1 MIDVLFEDRELTN
14 IIKDNQS
21 NNWEGTYFE
30 GYESLST
37 KNKGVLGEAFVEKYM
52 HLVLGCKVQ
61 PPENPSHDKII
72 SEFKTEIKFGLAHS
86 PKVRRKGIYEGR
98 KMIVPDEF
106 TFNHIAIEKDWER
119 FIFCGVNP
127 MPSNQ
132 NTLWVHTAESLPDQ
146 LRMFFMTK
154 SDFAYYMNNRNR
166 TENIFAHQQ
175 GGDKSDNDD
184 YMVAGYRKFQK
195 LINLPFVKPIEEWS
209 K

>member
-21 NNWEGTYFE
+21 NNWKGAHFE

-61 PPENPSHDKII
+61 PPTDSGHDRII
-72 SEFKTEIKFGLAHS
+72 SDFTTEIKFGLAHS
-86 PKVRRKGIYEGR
+86 PKIRRKGLYEGR

-106 TFNHIAIEKDWER
+106 TFNHIAIEKNWER
-119 FIFCGVNP
+119 FIFCGINP
-127 MPSNQ
+127 ESSNQ
-132 NTLWVHTAESLPDQ
+132 NMLWERKSPLPDQ

-154 SDFAYYMNNRNR
+154 SDFAHYMNNRNR

-175 GGDKSDNDD
+175 GGGKSDNDD

-195 LINLPFVKPIEEWS
+195 LISLPFVRPIEEWS